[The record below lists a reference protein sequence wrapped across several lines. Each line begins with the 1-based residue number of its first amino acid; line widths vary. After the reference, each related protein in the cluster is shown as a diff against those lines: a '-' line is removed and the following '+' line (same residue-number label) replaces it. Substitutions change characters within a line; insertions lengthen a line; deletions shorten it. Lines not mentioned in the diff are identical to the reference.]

1 MRLKIEEVQ
10 DDQAVLI
17 VSQTHPA
24 LTDHLREALERNHA
38 EVFLSPEIPESTN
51 QFSHIFIIDD
61 LFALHIAKKRHLTN
75 CIFIATT
82 LTRKIELRLQDAKE
96 SYEYIKF
103 IHLPAQDMNEH
114 AIEKVLWFTLSKN
127 SDEQYLNLKSAVPH
141 RTATQKP
148 TRQIKYSF
156 SLGLFIKSLIPTL
169 IVIAILSQFLFI
181 PFLAASSFFLIRSY
195 RHVQTQ
201 HYDLAE
207 QELARS
213 SAFLKP
219 AQTLYLIPRSLLS
232 VLSLNLISDNIM
244 DLHTTGA
251 DTLSTA
257 LAVQKNGQKITTLL
271 FQQSKTDKE
280 QNELQ
285 LRLVVLKKN
294 LSDLETDL
302 RMIEEKIPRF
312 IPGASQQAAKIKEAV
327 EVLGDI
333 RGLLAHTDSLFA
345 KDGEKKYLLMFAN
358 NMELRPGGGF
368 IGSFGIIRVKNFSIG
383 DIQIYDVYDAD
394 GQLTGHVEPPLPLK
408 KYLNVPHWFLRDSAF
423 SADFVENYAQAKFFL
438 DRELNE
444 RNFNGALLITTST
457 VQNVLKAFGSIP
469 VSDYNEVINAQNFY
483 IKTQYYAEDKFF
495 PGSTNKKSFLSSLL
509 NSVLINLETSNMP
522 VLLQNIKRSFDEK
535 QMVFYTDDSKAQEYF
550 DTQYWSGRIIEPQCS
565 SDTNCVSDYILPYDT
580 NVGVNKANFFVSRS
594 LRLETIFDKSGT
606 IKHRLR
612 IQFHNDSPADVY
624 PGGTYHNYFQVL
636 LPKNSEIKTV
646 TQNGVEIDG
655 VDEEQDL
662 YKKVGVYIVVAPKK
676 TLQIEINYSLPS
688 RLSPGKNHY
697 QLVFQKQIGSPN
709 SDLSLDFM
717 IPNSTHIANQNFAP
731 LVKNNHILYNTNL
744 SADKLFIAD
753 IIRE

>member
-1 MRLKIEEVQ
+1 MRLKIEEIQ

-17 VSQTHPA
+17 VSQTHPT
-24 LTDHLREALERNHA
+24 LTDHLREALEHNHA
-38 EVFLSPEIPESTN
+38 EVFLSPEIPESTI

-61 LFALHIAKKRHLTN
+61 LFALHVAKKRNLTN

-96 SYEYIKF
+96 SYKHVKF
-103 IHLPAQDMNEH
+103 IHLPAQDVNGH
-114 AIEKVLWFTLSKN
+114 TIEKILWFTLSQN
-127 SDEQYLNLKSAVPH
+127 SDEQYLNLQSAVP
-141 RTATQKP
+141 RQLAVQKP
-148 TRQIKYSF
+148 TTSITYSF
-156 SLGLFIKSLIPTL
+156 SFGPLIKSLIPTL
-169 IVIAILSQFLFI
+169 IIIAVLAQFIFI
-181 PFLAASSFFLIRSY
+181 PFLAASSFFLIRTY
-195 RHVQTQ
+195 QYIQTQ

-213 SAFLKP
+213 TAFLKP

-232 VLSLNLISDNIM
+232 VLSLNLMPDNVM
-244 DLHTTGA
+244 DLHTTGN
-251 DTLSTA
+251 DTLSTT

-285 LRLVVLKKN
+285 LRLVILKKD
-294 LSDLETDL
+294 LSDLEANLKT
-302 RMIEEKIPRF
+302 IEEKIPRF
-312 IPGASQQAAKIKEAV
+312 IPGASKQAVKIKDAV
-327 EVLGDI
+327 EVLSDI

-368 IGSFGIIRVKNFSIG
+368 IGSFGIIKVKNFSIG

-444 RNFNGALLITTST
+444 RNFNGALLITTSA

-509 NSVLINLETSNMP
+509 NSVLLNLETSNLP
-522 VLLQNIKRSFDEK
+522 TLLQNIKKSFDEK
-535 QMVFYTDDSKAQEYF
+535 QMVFYTDDGKAQEYF
-550 DTQYWSGRIIEPQCS
+550 DAQYWSGRIIEPQCS
-565 SDTNCVSDYILPYDT
+565 SDTNCISDYILPYDA

-594 LRLETIFDKSGT
+594 LKLETIFDKYGT
-606 IKHRLR
+606 IKHKLQ
-612 IQFHNDSPADVY
+612 IQFHNDSSADVY
-624 PGGTYHNYFQVL
+624 PGGTYRNYFQVL
-636 LPKNSEIKTV
+636 LPKNTEIKNV
-646 TQNGVEIDG
+646 TQNGVEIDE
-655 VDEEQDL
+655 VEEEQDS
-662 YKKVGVYIVVAPKK
+662 YKKVGVYIVVPPKK
-676 TLQIEINYSLPS
+676 TLQIEIEYTLPS
-688 RLSPGKNHY
+688 QLSPGKNHY

-717 IPNSTHIANQNFAP
+717 LPHTIHITNQNFAP

-753 IIRE
+753 VIRE